1 MDSEICDKG
10 YKISLKSLPPHFLE
24 NIRQE
29 LTVKPLENPNFP
41 SNEDSYPVYRIS
53 KNSIYLPRYYGL
65 EKYGEPKTSFS
76 KITKNSEESYLKL
89 YLNILNQDLI
99 GENK

>member
-29 LTVKPLENPNFP
+29 LYVKPLENPNFP
-41 SNEDSYPVYRIS
+41 TNESAYPVFRIS
-53 KNSIYLPRYYGL
+53 K
-65 EKYGEPKTSFS
+65 SFICEY
-76 KITKNSEESYLKL
+76 KR
-89 YLNILNQDLI
+89 
-99 GENK
+99 GR

>member
-65 EKYGEPKTSFS
+65 EKYGEPKKLHF
-76 KITKNSEESYLKL
+76 LKET
-89 YLNILNQDLI
+89 Q
-99 GENK
+99 